1 MKNQGKGSPPNSHH
15 NSLAS
20 EFKDNKLIKM
30 LENEFRSPLFKMVRD
45 LKKDS
50 DKQIN
55 EVRKSIQ
62 DLDKKIS
69 TVEKKFSK
77 EMEIMKKY

>member
-1 MKNQGKGSPPNSHH
+1 
-15 NSLAS
+15 
-20 EFKDNKLIKM
+20 M

-62 DLDKKIS
+62 DLDKKVS

-77 EMEIMKKY
+77 EMEIIKKY